1 MGGLTETEDTLRAIG
16 AGEIDAFVLSDDDG
30 HRRVFTLETADRPYR
45 MFVENMRDGAATVSS
60 TGLILFA
67 NRRLGE
73 ILSCGRDT
81 IVGAPLARFLSHDGL
96 IGLNELVGPDGL
108 GASVEVD
115 LHDADGEPIPVLI
128 GSTPL
133 IVDDHA
139 FTCLTF
145 HDLRAEQADE
155 RVRRSLE
162 ERLDQA
168 DRLDSLGQL
177 AGGIAHDFNN
187 LLAIILSYAEFA
199 ADETTGAVRDH
210 IDKIT
215 AAAERA
221 ARLTKQLLIFG
232 RRETVHLERLDLNV
246 IVREMS
252 ELLGSTIG
260 EHVELLARTDG
271 SLSAIRADRGR
282 IDQILLN
289 LAVNARDA
297 MPEGGTLTIETRRV
311 DAGHVQ
317 LSVSDTGTGMSAEVV
332 SHVFEPFFTTKAL
345 GQGTGLGLAT
355 VYGIVTDAGGTVT
368 VDSEEGVGTTFRV
381 CLPFADESGSRPR
394 NDAHVERSL
403 GDGETILVVEDEP
416 ELLAITARVLQRHGY
431 AVLTAVSGQEAL
443 ALAAHHDFD
452 LLLTDSVMPTMSGTA
467 LTDRLRETRPD
478 LTVVFMS
485 GYSQD
490 VLGARRLAESG
501 VTMIQKPCTA
511 TDLLVAVASSLAKRG
526 VR

>member
-1 MGGLTETEDTLRAIG
+1 
-16 AGEIDAFVLSDDDG
+16 
-30 HRRVFTLETADRPYR
+30 

-81 IVGAPLARFLSHDGL
+81 IVGAPLARFLSHEGL
-96 IGLNELVGPDGL
+96 IGLNELAGPDGL
-108 GASVEVD
+108 GVSVEVD
-115 LHDADGEPIPVLI
+115 MHDADGERIPVLI

-145 HDLRAEQADE
+145 HDLRAQQADE

-162 ERLDQA
+162 ERLNQA

-199 ADETTGAVRDH
+199 ADETTGTVRGH
-210 IDKIT
+210 IDKIA

-221 ARLTKQLLIFG
+221 ARLTKQLLIVG
-232 RRETVHLERLDLNV
+232 HRETVHVERLDLNL

-252 ELLGSTIG
+252 DLLSSTIG
-260 EHVELLARTDG
+260 EHIELRTRADG
-271 SLSAIRADRGR
+271 SLSTIRADRGR

-297 MPEGGTLTIETRRV
+297 MPDGGTLTIETRRV

-317 LSVSDTGTGMSAEVV
+317 LSVNDTGAGMSAEIV
-332 SHVFEPFFTTKAL
+332 SHVFEPFFTTKPV

-368 VDSEEGVGTTFRV
+368 VDSEEGVGTTVRV
-381 CLPFADESGSRPR
+381 CLPSTDEPDSQPR
-394 NDAHVERSL
+394 NDAHAQPL
-403 GDGETILVVEDEP
+403 KGGGETILVVEDEP
-416 ELLAITARVLQRHGY
+416 ELLAITTRILQRHGY
-431 AVLTAVSGQEAL
+431 EVLSAASGPEAL

-478 LTVVFMS
+478 LTALFMS

-490 VLGARRLAESG
+490 VLGPRRLAESG
-501 VTMIQKPCTA
+501 VTMIQKPWTA
-511 TDLLVAVASSLAKRG
+511 TDLLVAVASSLAERG
-526 VR
+526 IG